1 MARLYGISF
10 LIAGR
15 IRRYFPLMDEGVS
28 GEEPTQIA
36 RLPRGTGRFLLG
48 CTAMFLSLAAGFPV
62 FADQPAPQAASSSA
76 SAPEAQPL
84 VTLEECVEAAKS
96 GAPGLKI
103 AGFTLDSARAAF
115 SQVRAANGVS
125 LGGAG
130 SYFHQGDFAGLSG
143 LSGSTLLAG
152 SGENIQGT
160 LSLGGPNTSVGLV
173 AKHAIEDRTIN
184 QASSIGLTGSQTVFD
199 GFPGSRAAASTRAAE
214 YTYRVAQ
221 VTYDS
226 ALKSLLYQVKQACY
240 ALLADQN
247 TVRVRQATLQQANEN
262 FIVMQGLFNAQ
273 RATKLDVLQ
282 VQFNLTQAQLDL
294 RTAENAV
301 ETDRRRL
308 SLAVGWPQDKQYQV
322 AESAPPA
329 LPSLDPAEALKTA
342 LENRPELKTLQL
354 NKASASVSQQLYKS
368 QYSPVVSLTGS
379 LDLGQNWTTNDQQG
393 SFTAGA
399 KIALPPLFDG
409 GQRRAQLKQ
418 ASDQISSYAVQEDQ
432 QRQSIL
438 IDVQNA
444 LFGVKDARDRLDLAH
459 LNVQQAQGQ
468 YDLEK
473 AKLTVGVGTTLDLL
487 TAFSVLTTA
496 QVGLVQAGSNYALA
510 LLNLQNVMG
519 L

>member
-1 MARLYGISF
+1 M
-10 LIAGR
+10 
-15 IRRYFPLMDEGVS
+15 V
-28 GEEPTQIA
+28 

-48 CTAMFLSLAAGFPV
+48 CAAMFLSLASGFPV
-62 FADQPAPQAASSSA
+62 FADQPAPQPAPSPAPASV
-76 SAPEAQPL
+76 AQPL

-115 SQVRAANGVS
+115 AQVRAANGVS

-130 SYFHQGDFAGLSG
+130 SYFHQGSFAGLSG
-143 LSGSTLLAG
+143 PSGSSGSTLLAG

-160 LSLGGPNTSVGLV
+160 LSLGGPNTSLGLV
-173 AKHAIEDRTIN
+173 AQHAIEDRTIN

-226 ALKSLLYQVKQACY
+226 ALKSLLYQVKQAYY

-273 RATKLDVLQ
+273 RATRLDVLQ

-294 RTAENAV
+294 LTAGNAV

-308 SLAVGWPQDKQYQV
+308 SLAVGWPQDTQYQV

-329 LPSLDPAEALKTA
+329 PPSLDTAEALKTA

-379 LDLGQNWTTNDQQG
+379 LDLGQNWATNNTEG
-393 SFTAGA
+393 AFTAGA

-409 GQRRAQLKQ
+409 GQRRAQLQQ
-418 ASDQISSYAVQEDQ
+418 ASDQISSFAVQEDQ
-432 QRQSIL
+432 QRQSIA

-496 QVGLVQAGSNYALA
+496 QVGLVQAGSNYELA

>member
-1 MARLYGISF
+1 MPSAHWDSRL
-10 LIAGR
+10 
-15 IRRYFPLMDEGVS
+15 
-28 GEEPTQIA
+28 
-36 RLPRGTGRFLLG
+36 LLKG
-48 CTAMFLSLAAGFPV
+48 AALFLSLAAGFPAS
-62 FADQPAPQAASSSA
+62 ADQPVPQQAPSAASA
-76 SAPEAQPL
+76 SEALPL

-96 GAPGLKI
+96 GAPELKI

-115 SQVRAANGVS
+115 AQVRAANGVS
-125 LGGAG
+125 LGGSG
-130 SYFHQGDFAGLSG
+130 SYVHQETLSG
-143 LSGSTLLAG
+143 LSTPSGSAGLTLV
-152 SGENIQGT
+152 SGKVENVQGA
-160 LSLGGPNTSVGLV
+160 LSLGGPNTSLGLV
-173 AKHAIEDRTIN
+173 AQHAIEDGTVN
-184 QASSIGLTGSQTVFD
+184 QASSLGLTGSQTVFD

-214 YTYRVAQ
+214 YTFRVAQ

-226 ALKSLLYQVKQACY
+226 ALKSLLYQVKQDYY

-273 RATKLDVLQ
+273 RATKLDLLQ
-282 VQFNLTQAQLDL
+282 VQFNLNQAQLDL

-301 ETDRRRL
+301 QTDRQRL
-308 SLAVGWPQDKQYQV
+308 SLAVGWPQDRQYQA
-322 AESAPPA
+322 AESEPAA
-329 LPSLDPAEALKTA
+329 LPSLDPPEAMKTA
-342 LENRPELKTLQL
+342 LENRPELKTLRL
-354 NKASASVSQQLYKS
+354 NEASASVSLQLYKS
-368 QYSPVVSLTGS
+368 QYYPVVSLTGS
-379 LDLGQNWTTNDQQG
+379 LDFGQNWATNDQQG
-393 SFTAGA
+393 AFTAGA
-399 KIALPPLFDG
+399 KVALPPLFDG

-418 ASDQISSYAVQEDQ
+418 ASDQISSFAVQEDQ
-432 QRQSIL
+432 QRQSIA

-444 LFGVKDARDRLDLAH
+444 LFGVRDARDRLDLAH

-510 LLNLQNVMG
+510 ILNLQNAMG